1 MEFAG
6 RIEEMIAPT
15 VEAMGYAIVRVQIS
29 GRQALRL
36 QVMAERSDGSSISID
51 DCADISRAI
60 SALLDVEDPIPGAFT
75 LEVSSPGLDR
85 PLVRLADFDR
95 FAGYE
100 ARIEL
105 GRMIDGRRRFTGRLA
120 GTDSNAV
127 RMNLGDTEVA
137 LPFEEI
143 SRAKLVLNNELLSR
157 AEERSVER

>member
-1 MEFAG
+1 
-6 RIEEMIAPT
+6 
-15 VEAMGYAIVRVQIS
+15 
-29 GRQALRL
+29 
-36 QVMAERSDGSSISID
+36 
-51 DCADISRAI
+51 
-60 SALLDVEDPIPGAFT
+60 LLDVEDPIPGAFT

-120 GTDSNAV
+120 GTDGNAV

>member
-1 MEFAG
+1 MELAP
-6 RIEEMIAPT
+6 RIEDIIAPT
-15 VEAMGYAIVRVQIS
+15 VEAMGFAIVRVQIS
-29 GRQALRL
+29 GKQALRL
-36 QVMAERSDGSSISID
+36 QVMAERTDGSPITID
-51 DCADISRAI
+51 DCAEISRAV

-85 PLVRLADFDR
+85 LLVRLADFDR

-105 GRMIDGRRRFTGRLA
+105 GRLIDGRRRFTGRLA
-120 GTDSNAV
+120 GTDGQAV
-127 RMNLGDTEVA
+127 RMDLGDNEVL

-143 SRAKLVLNNELLSR
+143 SRAKLVLNDELLAR

>member
-1 MEFAG
+1 MEPAG
-6 RIEEMIAPT
+6 RIEGLIAPT
-15 VEAMGYAIVRVQIS
+15 IEAMGYAIVRVQIS
-29 GRQALRL
+29 GRQTPRL
-36 QVMAERSDGSSISID
+36 QVMAERADGSSITID
-51 DCADISRAI
+51 DCADISRAV

-100 ARIEL
+100 ARVEL
-105 GRMIDGRRRFTGRLA
+105 GRMIDGRRRFTGRLV
-120 GTDSNAV
+120 GTDGSAV
-127 RMNLGDTEVA
+127 RMDLGDAEAA

-143 SRAKLVLNNELLSR
+143 SRAKLVLNDELLAR